1 MKYTIIENRHLTG
14 ATWLMRLRGDTSGIT
29 RPGQFVNVAVDGCFL
44 RRPISI
50 CDWDDSTILLAYDV
64 VGEGTEKMS
73 KMLPPQELDILCPLG
88 NGFDISVPS
97 ERPVLLGGG
106 IGTAPL
112 YGLAKALM
120 NKGIQPAVVLGF
132 ASKER
137 AVLHDLF
144 VDLGLPVYMATVDG
158 SLGTKGFVTDAY
170 KEAGLDADYFY
181 ACGPSPMLRALCDV
195 MPISGQLSLE
205 TRMACGFGVCA
216 CCAIKT
222 TNGPA
227 GVCKKGPVFKK
238 EELIWE

>member
-14 ATWLMRLRGDTSGIT
+14 ATWLMRLRGDTSGISK
-29 RPGQFVNVAVDGCFL
+29 PGQFVNVAVDGCFL

-50 CDWDDSTILLAYDV
+50 CDWDAQSLTLLAYDV

-88 NGFDISVPS
+88 NGFDISVQS

-132 ASKER
+132 ASKNAPCSMTCSSTSDCRCIWPQSTVRLAQR
-137 AVLHDLF
+137 A
-144 VDLGLPVYMATVDG
+144 
-158 SLGTKGFVTDAY
+158 S
-170 KEAGLDADYFY
+170 
-181 ACGPSPMLRALCDV
+181 
-195 MPISGQLSLE
+195 
-205 TRMACGFGVCA
+205 
-216 CCAIKT
+216 
-222 TNGPA
+222 
-227 GVCKKGPVFKK
+227 
-238 EELIWE
+238 

>member
-88 NGFDISVPS
+88 NGFDISVPT

-120 NKGIQPAVVLGF
+120 DKGIRPAVVLGF

-181 ACGPSPMLRALCDV
+181 ACGPSPMLRA
-195 MPISGQLSLE
+195 
-205 TRMACGFGVCA
+205 RGFGVCA

-227 GVCKKGPVFKK
+227 GVCKKGPVFRK

>member
-29 RPGQFVNVAVDGCFL
+29 KPGQFVNVAVDGCFL

-50 CDWDDSTILLAYDV
+50 CDWDDSTK
-64 VGEGTEKMS
+64 KMS

-158 SLGTKGFVTDAY
+158 SIGTKGFVTDAY

-227 GVCKKGPVFKK
+227 GVCKKGPVFRK